1 MYNFKKIEKKWQEY
15 WEENNI
21 YKAKDDYSLPKE
33 YNLVEFPYPS
43 GVGMHLGHIKA
54 YIGMEVL
61 SRKQRLEGKNVLFPI
76 GFDSFGLPAENYA
89 LKMGIHPKIVTKEN
103 EANFT
108 RQLKRAGFSFD
119 YSRIFSTTDPEY
131 YKWTQWIFCK
141 LYEKGLAYK
150 DHTYVNYCP
159 NCKVV
164 LSNED
169 SQGGKCDRCDS
180 DVLQKEKDV
189 WFLKITAYADKL
201 LEGLNEVNFPD
212 RVKIEQENWIGK
224 STGAYVNFT
233 VKETDDKLKVYTTRP
248 DTLFGVT
255 FMVVAPEHPL
265 IDKNKDKISNM
276 EDINNYRLEAQRK
289 TEFERINL
297 VKDKTGVKI
306 DGLTAINPV
315 NNKEIPI
322 YISDYVMMG
331 YGTGAIMAVP
341 AHDERDY
348 EFAKKF
354 GIDIIEVIKGGN
366 IKKEAYTK
374 DGEIINSEFLNGI
387 NNKKEAINKIVK
399 YLEEKNIG
407 EKAIQY
413 KMKDWAFNRQR
424 YWGEPIPIIY
434 CDKCGTVLV
443 PEEELPL
450 KLPELKEFKP
460 GPDGESPLA
469 NATDWVNCKCPK
481 CGGPARRE
489 TDTMPQ
495 WAGSSWYYLR
505 YTDPHNDKELASPE
519 KMKYWMNV
527 DVYNGGTEHIT
538 RHLIYSRFW
547 HRFLYDIGAV
557 NTKEPYQRRTTIGL
571 ILGSDGQKMS
581 KSKGNTVN
589 PDDVIDAYG
598 ADVLRCYT
606 LFMGDY
612 GAEAPW
618 NDQGVNG
625 ISRFLNRIYRL
636 ADHVVEGSNYTE
648 KFETIINKTIKKVS
662 EDIDNLK
669 YNTALSELMK
679 LVNTYYEEET
689 ITEADFRVLLVLL
702 YPFAPHLAE
711 ELNEK
716 KNLGEVICK
725 SSWPKYDSE
734 KVIDQ
739 EKEIAI
745 QVNGKVRDTIKV
757 PNDASKEEHEEKA
770 FASEIIKKWTDG
782 KEIIKV
788 ITVPGRIVNIVVK

>member
-224 STGAYVNFT
+224 STGAYVNFM

-505 YTDPHNDKELASPE
+505 YTDPHNDKELASSE

-689 ITEADFRVLLVLL
+689 ITKADFRVLLVLL

>member
-141 LYEKGLAYK
+141 LYEKGLAYR

-224 STGAYVNFT
+224 STGAYVNFM

-399 YLEEKNIG
+399 YLEEKGIG

-679 LVNTYYEEET
+679 LVNAYYEEET
-689 ITEADFRVLLVLL
+689 ITKADFRVLLVLL